1 GARLPAQAQPRS
13 VSRLHLPPLTPAC
26 PAPCAPAPS
35 PVTLRRSLRPPGRTP
50 APAASRPLL
59 PTAAAPRAPPAAP
72 ESRWSGWCSVPCLVC
87 RVAAVC
93 SRDMLCPMCS
103 SVSRLKLQ
111 HLLLSAVPSSPVP
124 TPQPLSASPEPTAA
138 ARQLDELLADLGQ
151 MQSKVSCIQGQA
163 AQSRVE
169 PVPHS
174 PPSPQLAAVGQ
185 GAGAPVG
192 PEHSLDHMLGG
203 LTRDLQE
210 LGITAAPAAVCAAC
224 HKPIAGKMFTALGET
239 WHPEH
244 FTCARCGQ
252 ELGGQPFFERGGQAY
267 CEEDYHQAFSPRC
280 AYCAGPI
287 REVSTALPTSLSL
300 YPVSH
305 LTAFSAGFHERG
317 GKPYCFQ
324 DFVVLFAPKCQGCE
338 RPLTDN
344 YLSALQGVWHPECFV
359 CADCMSSFTNGSFFE
374 LEGRPYCELHFHQR
388 QGSVCHGCGR
398 PITGRCIT
406 AAGRKYHPEHFICSY
421 CLGQLHKGTFR
432 ERGDKM
438 YCQPC
443 HDKLFL

>member
-1 GARLPAQAQPRS
+1 MEDLDALLAELEQSSHSAPTDCT
-13 VSRLHLPPLTPAC
+13 LLTPSSRQQD
-26 PAPCAPAPS
+26 APPSKPPAPS
-35 PVTLRRSLRPPGRTP
+35 SQKPLASA
-50 APAASRPLL
+50 APKVPLL
-59 PTAAAPRAPPAAP
+59 PRAQP
-72 ESRWSGWCSVPCLVC
+72 SGKSLETVY
-87 RVAAVC
+87 
-93 SRDMLCPMCS
+93 
-103 SVSRLKLQ
+103 
-111 HLLLSAVPSSPVP
+111 SPTP
-124 TPQPLSASPEPTAA
+124 TPQPLPASPEPTAA

-151 MQSKVSCIQGQA
+151 MQSK
-163 AQSRVE
+163 
-169 PVPHS
+169 
-174 PPSPQLAAVGQ
+174 QLAAVGQ
-185 GAGAPVG
+185 GAGAQAG

-210 LGITAAPAAVCAAC
+210 LGITAAPAAICASC
-224 HKPIAGKMFTALGET
+224 RKPIAGKMLTALGET

-244 FTCARCGQ
+244 FTCAHCGQ
-252 ELGGQPFFERGGQAY
+252 ELGGRPYFERGGQAY

-287 REVSTALPTSLSL
+287 REKV
-300 YPVSH
+300 
-305 LTAFSAGFHERG
+305 LTAMDQTWHPEHFFCAHCGKVFGDDGFHERG

-359 CADCMSSFTNGSFFE
+359 CADCLSSFTTGSFFE

-388 QGSVCHGCGR
+388 QGSVCRGCGH

-406 AAGRKYHPEHFICSY
+406 TAGHKYHPEHFICAY
-421 CLGQLHKGTFR
+421 CLSQLHKGTFR
-432 ERGDKM
+432 EHGDKM
-438 YCQPC
+438 YCQVC